1 MQGAGPLRS
10 PRKTGLLRVCEQVRP
25 AQHRG
30 QAGSS
35 GCFTHSCR
43 AGGHQGTA
51 EPTHHR
57 VPEPGQSFL
66 SVVKIHLP
74 RARASPPVG
83 SCPSAQHG
91 GLQPAP
97 PRCKGTWR
105 LRCWRPKVAGTEPG
119 LPLPP
124 LARRPPGSQASLGL
138 FSAILQSTKGQGPGS
153 ASRAPWGHPLSCSR
167 QVREPRHRAELP
179 QMPATPWMWR
189 MQWGRYLD
197 PQRPRSAGAEWA
209 LPRARPAPR
218 IWHGQKAP
226 WPWSREGDG
235 TRSAI
240 CALRTGRAQIPF
252 TEENWC
258 SSGRLLLLPRRP
270 RVAGSRDSPCG
281 GTAEPGPRAVRV
293 GEARGQWCPWQ
304 NSLPQQHCGEGQLG
318 FLGGQGRVL
327 GQGLGLLFQTS
338 QGPAARQTLGPGGR
352 HPPLPRG
359 RTPANKGP
367 GHWRDSSSA
376 APSPEGSASA
386 AGRKGGAGRC
396 APRGAS
402 PGPHRALLLSSAAL
416 PGLQVQP
423 LPSLP
428 PPKTGQSA

>member
-1 MQGAGPLRS
+1 MAACNLHHPGVRGPGGSGAGGPRLQARSQGSHCPLWLAD
-10 PRKTGLLRVCEQVRP
+10 P
-25 AQHRG
+25 
-30 QAGSS
+30 QA
-35 GCFTHSCR
+35 
-43 AGGHQGTA
+43 
-51 EPTHHR
+51 
-57 VPEPGQSFL
+57 
-66 SVVKIHLP
+66 
-74 RARASPPVG
+74 AR
-83 SCPSAQHG
+83 
-91 GLQPAP
+91 
-97 PRCKGTWR
+97 
-105 LRCWRPKVAGTEPG
+105 
-119 LPLPP
+119 PP
-124 LARRPPGSQASLGL
+124 LASSL
-138 FSAILQSTKGQGPGS
+138 P
-153 ASRAPWGHPLSCSR
+153 SCSQLR
-167 QVREPRHRAELP
+167 GRVRVQHREPRG
-179 QMPATPWMWR
+179 ATPSPAPAKCESPGTGLSCPRCRPPPGCGGCSGAATWTHRGLGQLELSGHCHGLGLHPASGMDR
-189 MQWGRYLD
+189 RPHGPGPGRETAHVR
-197 PQRPRSAGAEWA
+197 PSVPSAPGEPRS
-209 LPRARPAPR
+209 LSL
-218 IWHGQKAP
+218 KK
-226 WPWSREGDG
+226 
-235 TRSAI
+235 
-240 CALRTGRAQIPF
+240 TG
-252 TEENWC
+252 
-258 SSGRLLLLPRRP
+258 SGRLLLLPRRP

>member
-281 GTAEPGPRAVRV
+281 GTAEPGPRAVRH
-293 GEARGQWCPWQ
+293 CPW
-304 NSLPQQHCGEGQLG
+304 
-318 FLGGQGRVL
+318 
-327 GQGLGLLFQTS
+327 
-338 QGPAARQTLGPGGR
+338 
-352 HPPLPRG
+352 PPS
-359 RTPANKGP
+359 N
-367 GHWRDSSSA
+367 
-376 APSPEGSASA
+376 
-386 AGRKGGAGRC
+386 
-396 APRGAS
+396 
-402 PGPHRALLLSSAAL
+402 
-416 PGLQVQP
+416 QP
-423 LPSLP
+423 LPSLGP
-428 PPKTGQSA
+428 SAGLVTEPRRAVLGTRPQEGKGHPSLASAAKPEPEPLLDPLLEPHLGPRAEGHLSLVTSHLSEGVSPSWRGTDATTPAMLG